1 MPEGCLL
8 RLLRFITFS
17 RAQTEEHAEE
27 IAVCVKVMNGG
38 GIDFPIYEHYEL
50 DEFVVRPLALVRDI
64 LQAIITALG
73 NGSDPSRGRGKLD
86 LRRPLE
92 QLRLTFQYQHLEH
105 HKTLRDYEVEAGDV
119 LKLWV
124 LEPPLAAKQVLYN
137 IWQQVIDVDSL
148 CVCLALAG

>member
-8 RLLRFITFS
+8 RLLRLITFT
-17 RAQTEEHAEE
+17 RAQTEE

-38 GIDFPIYEHYEL
+38 GIEFSIYDHYEL
-50 DEFVVRPLALVRDI
+50 SEFVVRPLALVRDI
-64 LQAIITALG
+64 LQAIITAFG
-73 NGSDPSRGRGKLD
+73 NGSDREWGKLD
-86 LRRPLE
+86 LRHPLE

-137 IWQQVIDVDSL
+137 FCPLLWD
-148 CVCLALAG
+148 